1 MAFGTIRV
9 KWGDR
14 CLGFEDDELHYERLL
29 MLDLVYI
36 NIRKGVML
44 STKTSERRRVTKWIY
59 DFWAFAK
66 RTIKIITHGDGK
78 KNNNKIK

>member
-1 MAFGTIRV
+1 MAFGKIRV

-36 NIRKGVML
+36 NIKKGVML
-44 STKTSERRRVTKWIY
+44 SSKTSERRQVTK
-59 DFWAFAK
+59 
-66 RTIKIITHGDGK
+66 
-78 KNNNKIK
+78 